1 MSAPKILLTGSRGV
15 LGRAILDALVSD
27 GHHVRVVSRDKAYK
41 PAHDCE
47 VVVGDLTDWIFT
59 ESLAQNC
66 DVVIHCAGEK
76 RDAAR
81 FESGNINTTENLI
94 GAANKNRASKFIYV
108 SSVGVYGKTSSP
120 LIDETHSCN
129 PANDYERSKLIA
141 EKSVLSR
148 AKMPALIARPTN
160 VYDDHGMLSLG
171 KMPTLKRVLK
181 GREKT
186 HFIHSKNVAAA
197 ITHLATRDV
206 KQKIYNISRDHQE
219 NETYRTLV
227 EMLSEESVKEI
238 SLPIHIIHWLRL
250 MKNGYSNLGNKTYS
264 GALLTDEGFEYPHA
278 LEALIKD
285 AKNNER

>member
-94 GAANKNRASKFIYV
+94 GAANKNR
-108 SSVGVYGKTSSP
+108 
-120 LIDETHSCN
+120 
-129 PANDYERSKLIA
+129 
-141 EKSVLSR
+141 
-148 AKMPALIARPTN
+148 
-160 VYDDHGMLSLG
+160 
-171 KMPTLKRVLK
+171 
-181 GREKT
+181 
-186 HFIHSKNVAAA
+186 
-197 ITHLATRDV
+197 
-206 KQKIYNISRDHQE
+206 KIYNISRDHQE

>member
-1 MSAPKILLTGSRGV
+1 
-15 LGRAILDALVSD
+15 
-27 GHHVRVVSRDKAYK
+27 
-41 PAHDCE
+41 
-47 VVVGDLTDWIFT
+47 
-59 ESLAQNC
+59 
-66 DVVIHCAGEK
+66 
-76 RDAAR
+76 
-81 FESGNINTTENLI
+81 
-94 GAANKNRASKFIYV
+94 
-108 SSVGVYGKTSSP
+108 
-120 LIDETHSCN
+120 
-129 PANDYERSKLIA
+129 
-141 EKSVLSR
+141 
-148 AKMPALIARPTN
+148 MPALIARPTN